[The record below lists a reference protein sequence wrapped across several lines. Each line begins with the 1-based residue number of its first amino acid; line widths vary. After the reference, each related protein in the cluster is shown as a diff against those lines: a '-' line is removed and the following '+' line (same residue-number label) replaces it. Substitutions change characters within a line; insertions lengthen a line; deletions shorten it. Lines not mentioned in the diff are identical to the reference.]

1 MKPAIMEPHSYKFVE
16 LALTLLLVL
25 LTGFFV
31 AAEFALVKV
40 RSTRLSELAQAG
52 NQNAARAVRALAHIN
67 DYLSATQLGIT
78 VCTLVLGNIGET
90 AVESLLHPMFG
101 RVPASIRH
109 TFTSGVAL
117 TLVMMLEVII
127 GEMAPKTLA
136 IKQAE
141 KVTLALILPLTIF
154 TKIFRP
160 LIILMNAIAGLV
172 LRPFGIKQ
180 TDDHGHGDSLSADEL
195 RLMLTASR
203 NSGTIQESEWNL
215 ATRVLDFS
223 HSQAKDVMIPRPDVT
238 FVDSAHTLPDIVRQ
252 VSASGHTR
260 FPVIRNGNP
269 DDVIGIIHV
278 KEIVKLTGDDITPAL
293 RTVLR
298 VPETKST
305 EALLRTMQRMRT
317 HMSVVVDEYGGTA
330 GIVTIE
336 DIVEEI
342 VGDIQDEFE
351 TDLPELVRDNQAVIV
366 DARMTLVKLTR
377 HFEITMPENDE
388 DIETVGGWILANAS
402 QAIIKPGTTVP
413 FGGYTFT
420 VIEVTGRRVR
430 RVRVSTTLSG
440 DAESNGTSA
449 DAS

>member
-1 MKPAIMEPHSYKFVE
+1 MEPHTYKFIE
-16 LALTLLLVL
+16 LALTLFLVL

-40 RSTRLSELAQAG
+40 RATRLSELAQAG
-52 NQNAARAVRALAHIN
+52 NQNAARAVRALSHIN

-90 AVESLLHPMFG
+90 AVESLLHPVFKT
-101 RVPASIRH
+101 VPSGIRH
-109 TFTSGVAL
+109 TVTSGVAL

-127 GEMAPKTLA
+127 GEMAPKTIA

-141 KVTLALILPLTIF
+141 KITLALIFPLTIF
-154 TKIFRP
+154 TKVFRP
-160 LIILMNAIAGLV
+160 LILLMNAIAALV
-172 LRPFGIKQ
+172 LKPFGISPS
-180 TDDHGHGDSLSADEL
+180 DDHGHEDSLSADEL

-223 HSQAKDVMIPRPDVT
+223 HSQAKDVMIPRPDVK
-238 FVDSAHTLPDIVRQ
+238 FVDASLSLDDIKSV

-260 FPVIRNGNP
+260 FPVIKNGNP
-269 DDVIGIIHV
+269 DDVIGIVHI
-278 KEIVKLTGDDITPAL
+278 KELVKLTGQDITPAL
-293 RTVLR
+293 RNVLR

-351 TDLPELVRDNQAVIV
+351 TTLPELVTDNQAVIV
-366 DARMTLVKLTR
+366 DARMTLLKLVR
-377 HFEITMPENDE
+377 HFEIAMPDNDE

-413 FGGYTFT
+413 FGEYTFT

-430 RVRVSTTLSG
+430 RVRVTTTRSSTDETNG
-440 DAESNGTSA
+440 ISN

>member
-1 MKPAIMEPHSYKFVE
+1 MEPHSYKFIE

-40 RSTRLSELAQAG
+40 RSTRLSELAQTG

-90 AVESLLHPMFG
+90 AVESLLHPMFLK
-101 RVPASIRH
+101 VPVSIRH
-109 TFTSGVAL
+109 TVTSGVAL
-117 TLVMMLEVII
+117 TFVMMLEVII

-136 IKQAE
+136 IRQAE
-141 KVTLALILPLTIF
+141 KVTLALILPLTVF

-160 LIILMNAIAGLV
+160 LIVLMNAIASLV
-172 LRPFGIKQ
+172 LKPFGI
-180 TDDHGHGDSLSADEL
+180 TPSDDHGHGDSLSADEL

-238 FVDSAHTLPDIVRQ
+238 FVDSMLPLPEIVKL

-269 DDVIGIIHV
+269 DEVIGIVHV
-278 KEIVKLTGDDITPAL
+278 KELVKLSGNDITPAL

-305 EALLRTMQRMRT
+305 EALLRMMQRMRT

-351 TDLPELVRDNQAVIV
+351 TDLPELVTDNQAVIV
-366 DARMTLVKLTR
+366 DARMTLVKLAR
-377 HFEITMPENDE
+377 HFEIQMPENDE

-413 FGGYTFT
+413 FAGYTFT

-430 RVRVSTTLSG
+430 RVRVSTPQSRDTDINEIS
-440 DAESNGTSA
+440 DH
-449 DAS
+449 AS

>member
-1 MKPAIMEPHSYKFVE
+1 MEPHSYKFVE

-109 TFTSGVAL
+109 TLTSGVSL

-160 LIILMNAIAGLV
+160 LILLMN
-172 LRPFGIKQ
+172 GIKPS
-180 TDDHGHGDSLSADEL
+180 DEHGHGDSLSADEL

-238 FVDSAHTLPDIVRQ
+238 FVDSSLALPEIVRL

-269 DDVIGIIHV
+269 DEVIGIIHV
-278 KEIVKLTGDDITPAL
+278 KELVKLTGEDITPAL

-351 TDLPELVRDNQAVIV
+351 TDLPELVRDNQAAIV

-402 QAIIKPGTTVP
+402 QATIKPGTTVP

-430 RVRVSTTLSG
+430 RVRVSTTLPG
-440 DAESNGTSA
+440 DAESNRNSA

>member
-1 MKPAIMEPHSYKFVE
+1 
-16 LALTLLLVL
+16 
-25 LTGFFV
+25 
-31 AAEFALVKV
+31 
-40 RSTRLSELAQAG
+40 
-52 NQNAARAVRALAHIN
+52 
-67 DYLSATQLGIT
+67 
-78 VCTLVLGNIGET
+78 
-90 AVESLLHPMFG
+90 
-101 RVPASIRH
+101 
-109 TFTSGVAL
+109 
-117 TLVMMLEVII
+117 
-127 GEMAPKTLA
+127 
-136 IKQAE
+136 
-141 KVTLALILPLTIF
+141 
-154 TKIFRP
+154 
-160 LIILMNAIAGLV
+160 
-172 LRPFGIKQ
+172 
-180 TDDHGHGDSLSADEL
+180 
-195 RLMLTASR
+195 MLTASR

-238 FVDSAHTLPDIVRQ
+238 FVDSSLPLPEIVRL

-269 DDVIGIIHV
+269 DEVIGIIHV
-278 KEIVKLTGDDITPAL
+278 KELVKLTGEDITPAL

-351 TDLPELVRDNQAVIV
+351 TDLPELVRDNQAAIV

-402 QAIIKPGTTVP
+402 QATIKPGTTVP

-430 RVRVSTTLSG
+430 RVRVSTTHPG
-440 DAESNGTSA
+440 EPESNRNSA

>member
-1 MKPAIMEPHSYKFVE
+1 MNPAIMEPPSYKFLE
-16 LALTLLLVL
+16 LALTLFLVL

-40 RSTRLSELAQAG
+40 RSTRLRELALAG
-52 NQNAARAVRALAHIN
+52 NQSATRAVKALEHIN

-90 AVESLLHPMFG
+90 AVESLLHPIFG
-101 RVPASIRH
+101 KVPASFRH
-109 TFTSGVAL
+109 TLTSGVAL

-136 IKQAE
+136 IRQAE
-141 KVTLALILPLTIF
+141 KITLALIFPLTIF

-160 LIILMNAIAGLV
+160 LILLMNGIAALV
-172 LRPFGIKQ
+172 LTPFGIKPS
-180 TDDHGHGDSLSADEL
+180 DDHGHGESLSADEL

-238 FVDSAHTLPDIVRQ
+238 FVDAALPLDEIIQ
-252 VSASGHTR
+252 LVSTSGHTR

-269 DDVIGIIHV
+269 DEVVGIVHV
-278 KEIVKLTGDDITPAL
+278 KELVKLTGTDITPAL

-351 TDLPELVRDNQAVIV
+351 TELPELVTENQSVIV
-366 DARMTLVKLTR
+366 DARMTLVKLVR
-377 HFEITMPENDE
+377 HFEISMPDNDE

-402 QAIIKPGTTVP
+402 QPTIKPGTTVP

-430 RVRVSTTLSG
+430 RVRVSSTP
-440 DAESNGTSA
+440 TSDSEPNENTEHA
-449 DAS
+449 T